1 MTNES
6 TNETMHMVG
15 LVVVRGSILTLFCEM
30 RRSALLL
37 LLSQIRAGG
46 IGSARVRADLAEH
59 RYLYLSCLCFCLSLI
74 SLTFVYSSLWTMT
87 DIPVPSALAGDYLHI
102 NIQ

>member
-46 IGSARVRADLAEH
+46 IGSARVRADFCGAQIPIFVVSLF
-59 RYLYLSCLCFCLSLI
+59 LSFIDKSNI
-74 SLTFVYSSLWTMT
+74 RVFQ
-87 DIPVPSALAGDYLHI
+87 PVDHDGYTGT
-102 NIQ
+102 